1 MGKLIQQ
8 GRNAKG
14 MTQKELS
21 TKINEKPQV
30 INEYESGKCIPDNAV
45 LGKIERAIGIKLRG
59 KDKGVKF
66 LRFFIKTQALLYTK
80 I

>member
-1 MGKLIQQ
+1 
-8 GRNAKG
+8 

-66 LRFFIKTQALLYTK
+66 LRFL
-80 I
+80 